1 MARPRALC
9 PRGRGGYSRA
19 AFADFARRYLCADD
33 HVVAANY
40 ECHEP
45 SVTRGRTAKRVAVP
59 PWRTVL
65 VSFNRDAVVIDEL
78 MPGFGRALRFNF
90 DNLRSLMI
98 YLSARGH

>member
-1 MARPRALC
+1 M
-9 PRGRGGYSRA
+9 
-19 AFADFARRYLCADD
+19 
-33 HVVAANY
+33 
-40 ECHEP
+40 
-45 SVTRGRTAKRVAVP
+45 TRGRTAKRVEVP

-98 YLSARGH
+98 YLSARGHETGVIRLFNNLFPLPNFRLTDRAEIVQRAYSPEPNIGIRGT